1 MQNTELSHLYKSFKS
16 IFPTAHI
23 VIIDH
28 TGSVIMAC
36 ENRCLIP
43 QTEQYSGFKEILT
56 VHAPTGGT
64 FYKLSFPLPLSN
76 QLFLYIPSKDIE
88 DVLTAAKMADSVIQ
102 LFLSRPSQS
111 VQSVR
116 QSDTM
121 LLLDHLFHPSTAEED
136 TYTAL
141 LAAELGFDMSLPRA
155 VCIFRIEQDLKNPA
169 SKISS
174 TRSIL
179 QTIHNFAA
187 SSGSQDIIGA
197 FGNSELILCHV
208 MGAESDKDIKLL
220 ENIYTYINKNYFVS
234 CCIGVG
240 LTVTDIG
247 HYCDSFISAQ
257 AVFRYAQ
264 NRPDREKQIYYV
276 DDFLAEH
283 LVYEI
288 PEHFFEHFFKNELNY
303 VKATPI
309 AQETIGALV
318 ACNMDISMAAEA
330 LFIHRNTMVFR
341 LNQLKKQLNLN
352 PFHKDNDR
360 FKLILLYHYFTKK
373 YNANHSSGEMP

>member
-1 MQNTELSHLYKSFKS
+1 MHIIEVSAGEAKLWKSYSQNLYACLSPSGFTERDRKGENRIQCKTQELSHLYKSFKS

-141 LAAELGFDMSLPRA
+141 LAAELGFDMSLP
-155 VCIFRIEQDLKNPA
+155 
-169 SKISS
+169 
-174 TRSIL
+174 
-179 QTIHNFAA
+179 
-187 SSGSQDIIGA
+187 G
-197 FGNSELILCHV
+197 LC
-208 MGAESDKDIKLL
+208 A
-220 ENIYTYINKNYFVS
+220 Y
-234 CCIGVG
+234 
-240 LTVTDIG
+240 
-247 HYCDSFISAQ
+247 SA
-257 AVFRYAQ
+257 
-264 NRPDREKQIYYV
+264 
-276 DDFLAEH
+276 
-283 LVYEI
+283 
-288 PEHFFEHFFKNELNY
+288 
-303 VKATPI
+303 
-309 AQETIGALV
+309 
-318 ACNMDISMAAEA
+318 
-330 LFIHRNTMVFR
+330 
-341 LNQLKKQLNLN
+341 
-352 PFHKDNDR
+352 
-360 FKLILLYHYFTKK
+360 
-373 YNANHSSGEMP
+373 

>member
-1 MQNTELSHLYKSFKS
+1 
-16 IFPTAHI
+16 
-23 VIIDH
+23 
-28 TGSVIMAC
+28 MAC

-174 TRSIL
+174 TRSCP
-179 QTIHNFAA
+179 
-187 SSGSQDIIGA
+187 G
-197 FGNSELILCHV
+197 LC
-208 MGAESDKDIKLL
+208 A
-220 ENIYTYINKNYFVS
+220 Y
-234 CCIGVG
+234 
-240 LTVTDIG
+240 
-247 HYCDSFISAQ
+247 SA
-257 AVFRYAQ
+257 
-264 NRPDREKQIYYV
+264 
-276 DDFLAEH
+276 
-283 LVYEI
+283 
-288 PEHFFEHFFKNELNY
+288 
-303 VKATPI
+303 
-309 AQETIGALV
+309 
-318 ACNMDISMAAEA
+318 
-330 LFIHRNTMVFR
+330 
-341 LNQLKKQLNLN
+341 
-352 PFHKDNDR
+352 
-360 FKLILLYHYFTKK
+360 
-373 YNANHSSGEMP
+373 

>member
-1 MQNTELSHLYKSFKS
+1 
-16 IFPTAHI
+16 
-23 VIIDH
+23 
-28 TGSVIMAC
+28 MA
-36 ENRCLIP
+36 
-43 QTEQYSGFKEILT
+43 
-56 VHAPTGGT
+56 
-64 FYKLSFPLPLSN
+64 
-76 QLFLYIPSKDIE
+76 
-88 DVLTAAKMADSVIQ
+88 
-102 LFLSRPSQS
+102 
-111 VQSVR
+111 
-116 QSDTM
+116 SD
-121 LLLDHLFHPSTAEED
+121 LD

-208 MGAESDKDIKLL
+208 MGAESGKDTKLL

-264 NRPDREKQIYYV
+264 NRPDREKRIYYI

-373 YNANHSSGEMP
+373 YNGNHSSGEMP